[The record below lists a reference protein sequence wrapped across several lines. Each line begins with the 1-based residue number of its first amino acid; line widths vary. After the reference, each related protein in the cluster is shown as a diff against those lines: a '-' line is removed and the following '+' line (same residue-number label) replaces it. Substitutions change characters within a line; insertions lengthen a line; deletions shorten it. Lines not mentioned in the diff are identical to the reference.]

1 MYFNTQEEIITKLA
15 KSLEKSLILRKKAIK
30 ILISN
35 FDKLFKNIM
44 IAWDKFK
51 KDIKLE
57 QLLWLFIGNEE
68 KLKRIGK
75 NNKEI
80 EKLIK

>member
-51 KDIKLE
+51 KDVKLE